1 MMADDRPNITAAPT
15 TSPSFRRGPPSSR
28 WVGVLTPIAGLSAA
42 VIHLEQDALVV
53 GRDKDCGAVLSDEG
67 VSRQHARFTREG
79 DEFVLEDL
87 DSFNGIHVGGV
98 PVLSCV
104 LHDGD
109 TVQLGQNLYSFEL
122 ALQPLEAPA
131 AGAPA
136 HRGGGEGQQ

>member
-1 MMADDRPNITAAPT
+1 MPDDPPNLTAAPAT
-15 TSPSFRRGPPSSR
+15 TPSFLRGQPSLR
-28 WVGVLTPIAGLSAA
+28 WVGVLSPTAGLSAA
-42 VIHLEQDALVV
+42 VIQLEQEELVV

-67 VSRQHARFTREG
+67 VSRQHARITRQG

-87 DSFNGIHVGGV
+87 DSFNGSYVDGV

-122 ALQPLEAPA
+122 ALRPLAAPA
-131 AGAPA
+131 PVAA
-136 HRGGGEGQQ
+136 REGP